1 MTRQPIFLS
10 SVQKEF
16 AAERLALRDFLQG
29 DPLLRRFFEPVLF
42 EDLPASD
49 RRADELYLDQVDRC
63 SLYVGLL
70 GSEYGSVDAGGLSP
84 TEREFQRAGERGK
97 PRLIFLK
104 AADDT
109 SRDPR
114 MLALIRQAEASL
126 VRRRFATTAELI
138 AGLYA
143 ALVQWLDDHQ
153 LIRSGPFDASPCPNA
168 SLADLDDN
176 RIAWFIERARQV
188 RGFPLP
194 PNASASELLTHLN
207 LLAHGQPVHAAVLL
221 FGRQPQRFLLSSE
234 LKAAHFHGT
243 AIAKPIPSYQV
254 FKGTVFELVD
264 QAVDFVLARLSFSVG
279 TRAASTQAPAAYEI
293 PPEVIRE
300 AIVNAVAH
308 RDYTSN
314 GSVQVMV
321 FADRAEIWNPGSLPP
336 SLSLAQLRQPHGS
349 IPANPLLAEP
359 LYLAQYIERLGT
371 GTADMIRRCRE
382 AGLPEPV
389 FSLDDGFR
397 IALGRP
403 LPVHATQET
412 TEETTQETTTETTQE
427 TTTETTQDTEHAGR
441 GPRRPRERILALM
454 QQQPTI
460 TARELAE
467 ALALSF
473 DGISYHLKKLRAEG
487 RVRHEGP
494 TKAGRWV
501 VIPSTQQETP

>member
-1 MTRQPIFLS
+1 MTRRAIFLS

-49 RRADELYLDQVDRC
+49 RRADDLYLDLVDRC
-63 SLYVGLL
+63 ELYVGLF
-70 GSEYGSVDAGGLSP
+70 GSEYGSVDAEGLSP

-97 PRLIFLK
+97 TRLIFLR

-126 VRRRFATTAELI
+126 VRRRFSTSAELI
-138 AGLYA
+138 GGLYA
-143 ALVQWLDDHQ
+143 ALVQWLDDRQ
-153 LIRSGPFDASPCPNA
+153 LIRSTPFDASPCHQA
-168 SLADLDDN
+168 SLADLDAE
-176 RIAWFIERARQV
+176 RMAWFIDRARQV

-194 PNASASELLTHLN
+194 PNASPSELLTHLN
-207 LLAHGQPVHAAVLL
+207 LLDNDQPVHAAVLL

-234 LKAAHFHGT
+234 VKAAHFHGT
-243 AIAKPIPSYQV
+243 AAAKPIPSYQV

-264 QAVDFVLARLSFSVG
+264 QAVDFVLARLSFAVG
-279 TRAASTQAPAAYEI
+279 TRAASAQAPAAYEI

-300 AIVNAVAH
+300 AVVNAVAH

-321 FADRAEIWNPGSLPP
+321 FADRIEIWNPGSLPP
-336 SLSLAQLRQPHGS
+336 SLTLAQLRQPHGS

-359 LYLAQYIERLGT
+359 LYLTQYIERLGT
-371 GTADMIRRCRE
+371 GTGDMIRRCRE
-382 AGLPEPV
+382 AGLPEPT

-397 IALGRP
+397 ISLGRP
-403 LPVHATQET
+403 SAAAPTQATTQQT
-412 TEETTQETTTETTQE
+412 TQETTQETTGETTQE
-427 TTTETTQDTEHAGR
+427 APQPPLLTGKS
-441 GPRRPRERILALM
+441 RERILALM
-454 QQQPTI
+454 RRQPTI
-460 TARELAE
+460 TTRELAE
-467 ALALSF
+467 ALGLSV
-473 DGISYHLKKLRAEG
+473 DGVSYHLKKLRADG
-487 RVRHEGP
+487 RIQHRGP
-494 TKAGRWV
+494 TKSGWWEV
-501 VIPSTQQETP
+501 LS

>member
-1 MTRQPIFLS
+1 MTRQAIFLS

-49 RRADELYLDQVDRC
+49 RRADQLYLDQVDRC
-63 SLYVGLL
+63 SLYVGLF
-70 GSEYGSVDAGGLSP
+70 GSEYGSVDAEGLSP
-84 TEREFQRAGERGK
+84 TEREFQRSGERGK

-104 AADDT
+104 AADDA

-143 ALVQWLDDHQ
+143 ALVQWLADNQ

-168 SLADLDDN
+168 SLADLDAD

-194 PNASASELLTHLN
+194 PNASTTELLTHLN
-207 LLAHGQPVHAAVLL
+207 LLDHGQPVHAAVLL

-264 QAVDFVLARLSFSVG
+264 QAVDFVLARLSFAVG
-279 TRAASTQAPAAYEI
+279 TRAASSQAPAAYEI

-321 FADRAEIWNPGSLPP
+321 FADRVEIWNPGSLPP

-349 IPANPLLAEP
+349 VPANPLLAEP

-382 AGLPEPV
+382 AGLSEPV

-397 IALGRP
+397 IALARP
-403 LPVHATQET
+403 QPSSSVT
-412 TEETTQETTTETTQE
+412 TEETEEETKEETEVENREQAE
-427 TTTETTQDTEHAGR
+427 PRAARGR
-441 GPRRPRERILALM
+441 AALSRDQILAKLSAD
-454 QQQPTI
+454 PELTI
-460 TARELAE
+460 AELAR
-467 ALALSF
+467 LLNLS
-473 DGISYHLKKLRAEG
+473 DSGVEYNLRKLRQEG
-487 RVRHEGP
+487 RIRREGS

-501 VIPSTQQETP
+501 VLPPVQEPEP

>member
-49 RRADELYLDQVDRC
+49 RRADELYLDRVDRC
-63 SLYVGLL
+63 GLYVGLF
-70 GSEYGSVDAGGLSP
+70 GSEYGNADAEGISP

-104 AADDT
+104 AADDA

-114 MLALIRQAEASL
+114 MLALIRQAESSL

-143 ALVQWLDDHQ
+143 ALVQWLDDNQ
-153 LIRSGPFDASPCPNA
+153 LIRSGPFDASPCPNT
-168 SLADLDDN
+168 SLADLDPE
-176 RIAWFIERARQV
+176 RMAWFIERARQV

-194 PNASASELLTHLN
+194 PNASARELLTHLN
-207 LLAHGQPVHAAVLL
+207 LLSNAQPVHAAVLL

-243 AIAKPIPSYQV
+243 AVAKPIPSYQV
-254 FKGTVFELVD
+254 FKGTLFELVD
-264 QAVDFVLARLSFSVG
+264 QAVDFVLARLNFAVG

-293 PPEVIRE
+293 PPDVIRE

-321 FADRAEIWNPGSLPP
+321 FADRVEIWNPGSLPP
-336 SLSLAQLRQPHGS
+336 SLTLAQLRQPHGS
-349 IPANPLLAEP
+349 VPANPLLAEP

-371 GTADMIRRCRE
+371 GTADMIRRCSE

-397 IALGRP
+397 ITLGRP
-403 LPVHATQET
+403 TPVD
-412 TEETTQETTTETTQE
+412 TTQETTKEATHETTD
-427 TTTETTQDTEHAGR
+427 ETTQDTERAHR
-441 GPRRPRERILALM
+441 GPRKPRERILELM
-454 QQQPTI
+454 QEQPTI

-473 DGISYHLKKLRAEG
+473 DGVSYHLKKLRAEG
-487 RVRHEGP
+487 RIRHEGP

-501 VIPSTQQETP
+501 VLPPIQEPEA

>member
-1 MTRQPIFLS
+1 MTRQAIFLS

-63 SLYVGLL
+63 CLYVGLF
-70 GSEYGSVDAGGLSP
+70 GSEYGNTDVEGISP
-84 TEREFQRAGERGK
+84 TEREFHRAEERGK

-104 AADDT
+104 AADDA

-168 SLADLDDN
+168 SLADLDAN

-194 PNASASELLTHLN
+194 PNASPTELLTHLN
-207 LLAHGQPVHAAVLL
+207 LLDHGQPVHAAVLL

-264 QAVDFVLARLSFSVG
+264 QAVDFVLARLSFAIG
-279 TRAASTQAPAAYEI
+279 TRAASSQAPAAYEI

-300 AIVNAVAH
+300 AVVNAVAH

-321 FADRAEIWNPGSLPP
+321 FADRVEIWNPGSLPP
-336 SLSLAQLRQPHGS
+336 SLTLEQLRQPHGS

-382 AGLPEPV
+382 AGLSEPV

-403 LPVHATQET
+403 TPAGTTQETTKETTQET
-412 TEETTQETTTETTQE
+412 TEETTQ
-427 TTTETTQDTEHAGR
+427 DTEKAPR
-441 GPRRPRERILALM
+441 VPRRPRERILALM
-454 QQQPTI
+454 QEQPTI
-460 TARELAE
+460 TARELAQ
-467 ALALSF
+467 ALPLSN
-473 DGISYHLKKLRAEG
+473 DGVSYHLKKLRAEG
-487 RVRHEGP
+487 RIRHEGP

-501 VIPSTQQETP
+501 VYPPTQQETP

>member
-1 MTRQPIFLS
+1 VTRHPLFLS

-114 MLALIRQAEASL
+114 MFALIRQAEASL
-126 VRRRFATTAELI
+126 VRRRFASTAELI

-153 LIRSGPFDASPCPNA
+153 LIRSSPFDASPCPNA

-321 FADRAEIWNPGSLPP
+321 FADRIEIWNPGSLPP

-403 LPVHATQET
+403 LPVYATQET
-412 TEETTQETTTETTQE
+412 TEETTQETTV
-427 TTTETTQDTEHAGR
+427 ETTQDTQHAGR
-441 GPRRPRERILALM
+441 EPRRPRERILALM

>member
-1 MTRQPIFLS
+1 M
-10 SVQKEF
+10 
-16 AAERLALRDFLQG
+16 
-29 DPLLRRFFEPVLF
+29 LF
-42 EDLPASD
+42 
-49 RRADELYLDQVDRC
+49 R
-63 SLYVGLL
+63 SLYVGLF
-70 GSEYGSVDAGGLSP
+70 GSEYGSVDAEGLSP
-84 TEREFQRAGERGK
+84 TEREFQRAGEHGK

-104 AADDT
+104 AADDA

-143 ALVQWLDDHQ
+143 ALVQWLADNQ

-168 SLADLDDN
+168 SLADLNAD

-207 LLAHGQPVHAAVLL
+207 LFAHGQPVHAAVLL

-264 QAVDFVLARLSFSVG
+264 QAVDFVLARLSFAVG
-279 TRAASTQAPAAYEI
+279 TRAASSQAPAAYEV

-308 RDYTSN
+308 RNYTSN

-321 FADRAEIWNPGSLPP
+321 FADRVEIWNPGSLPP

-349 IPANPLLAEP
+349 VPANPLLAEP

-382 AGLPEPV
+382 AGLSEPV

-397 IALGRP
+397 IALARP
-403 LPVHATQET
+403 QPSSSVT
-412 TEETTQETTTETTQE
+412 TEETEEETKEETKEETEVENREQAE
-427 TTTETTQDTEHAGR
+427 PRAARGR
-441 GPRRPRERILALM
+441 AALSRDQILAKLSAD
-454 QQQPTI
+454 PELTI
-460 TARELAE
+460 AELAR
-467 ALALSF
+467 LLNLS
-473 DGISYHLKKLRAEG
+473 DSGVEYNLRKLRQEG
-487 RVRHEGP
+487 RIRREGS

-501 VIPSTQQETP
+501 VLPPVQEPEP

>member
-1 MTRQPIFLS
+1 MTRHPLFLS

-321 FADRAEIWNPGSLPP
+321 FADRVEIWNPGSLPP

-412 TEETTQETTTETTQE
+412 TEETTQETTV
-427 TTTETTQDTEHAGR
+427 ETTQDTQHAGR
-441 GPRRPRERILALM
+441 EPRRPRERILALM

-473 DGISYHLKKLRAEG
+473 DGINYHLKKLRAEG

-494 TKAGRWV
+494 TKAGRWI

>member
-1 MTRQPIFLS
+1 MNPQPIFLS

-42 EDLPASD
+42 EHLPASD
-49 RRADELYLDQVDRC
+49 RRADDLYLEHVDRC
-63 SLYVGLL
+63 GLNVGLF
-70 GSEYGSVDAGGLSP
+70 GSEYGSVDAEGISP

-143 ALVQWLDDHQ
+143 ALVQWLEDQQ

-168 SLADLDDN
+168 SLADFDDN
-176 RIAWFIERARQV
+176 RIAWFIARARQV

-194 PNASASELLTHLN
+194 PNASANELLTHLN
-207 LLAHGQPVHAAVLL
+207 LLVHGQPVHAAVLL

-234 LKAAHFHGT
+234 LKAAHFHAT
-243 AIAKPIPSYQV
+243 AVAKPIPSYQV
-254 FKGTVFELVD
+254 FKGTVFDLVD
-264 QAVDFVLARLSFSVG
+264 QAVDFVLARLNFAVG
-279 TRAASTQAPAAYEI
+279 TRSASSQAPAAYEI

-300 AIVNAVAH
+300 AVVNAVAH

-321 FADRAEIWNPGSLPP
+321 FADRVEIWNPGSLPP
-336 SLSLAQLRQPHGS
+336 SLTLAQLRQPHGS

-359 LYLAQYIERLGT
+359 LNLAQYIERLGT

-397 IALGRP
+397 IALRRP
-403 LPVHATQET
+403 TPVDATQET
-412 TEETTQETTTETTQE
+412 TKETTQETT
-427 TTTETTQDTEHAGR
+427 QDTEQI
-441 GPRRPRERILALM
+441 PREPRKPRERILALM

-460 TARELAE
+460 TARELAQ
-467 ALALSF
+467 ALQLSH
-473 DGISYHLKKLRAEG
+473 DGVSYHLKKLRAEG
-487 RVRHEGP
+487 RIRHEGP

-501 VIPSTQQETP
+501 VNPPTRQETP

>member
-1 MTRQPIFLS
+1 MTRHPIFLS

-49 RRADELYLDQVDRC
+49 RLADDLYLHLVDQRE
-63 SLYVGLL
+63 LYVGL
-70 GSEYGSVDAGGLSP
+70 
-84 TEREFQRAGERGK
+84 F
-97 PRLIFLK
+97 

-126 VRRRFATTAELI
+126 VRRRFATSAELI

-143 ALVQWLDDHQ
+143 ALVQWLDDRQ
-153 LIRSGPFDASPCPNA
+153 LIRSGPFDASPCPQA
-168 SLADLDDN
+168 AVADLDPE
-176 RIAWFIERARQV
+176 RMAWFIDRARQV

-194 PNASASELLTHLN
+194 PNASPSELLTHLN
-207 LLAHGQPVHAAVLL
+207 LLANGQPVHAAVLL

-234 LKAAHFHGT
+234 VKAAHFHGT
-243 AIAKPIPSYQV
+243 AVAKPIPSYQV

-264 QAVDFVLARLSFSVG
+264 QAADFVLARLSFAVG
-279 TRAASTQAPAAYEI
+279 TRAASSQVPAAYEI

-321 FADRAEIWNPGSLPP
+321 FADRVEIWNPGNLPP

-359 LYLAQYIERLGT
+359 LYLTQYIERLGT
-371 GTADMIRRCRE
+371 GTGDMIRRCRE
-382 AGLPEPV
+382 AGLSEPV
-389 FSLDDGFR
+389 FTLEDGFR
-397 IALGRP
+397 ISLGRP
-403 LPVHATQET
+403 PTSALTQEPTQEATETTQET
-412 TEETTQETTTETTQE
+412 TEETTQEKPAAPLL
-427 TTTETTQDTEHAGR
+427 AGKT
-441 GPRRPRERILALM
+441 RERILALM
-454 QQQPTI
+454 RQQPTI
-460 TARELAE
+460 TTRDLAE
-467 ALALSF
+467 ALQLSV

-487 RVRHEGP
+487 RIQHRGP
-494 TKAGRWV
+494 TKSGWWE
-501 VIPSTQQETP
+501 VIS

>member
-1 MTRQPIFLS
+1 
-10 SVQKEF
+10 
-16 AAERLALRDFLQG
+16 
-29 DPLLRRFFEPVLF
+29 
-42 EDLPASD
+42 
-49 RRADELYLDQVDRC
+49 
-63 SLYVGLL
+63 
-70 GSEYGSVDAGGLSP
+70 
-84 TEREFQRAGERGK
+84 
-97 PRLIFLK
+97 
-104 AADDT
+104 
-109 SRDPR
+109 
-114 MLALIRQAEASL
+114 
-126 VRRRFATTAELI
+126 
-138 AGLYA
+138 
-143 ALVQWLDDHQ
+143 
-153 LIRSGPFDASPCPNA
+153 
-168 SLADLDDN
+168 LADLDDN

-321 FADRAEIWNPGSLPP
+321 FADRVEIWNPGSLPP

-403 LPVHATQET
+403 LPVYATQET
-412 TEETTQETTTETTQE
+412 TEEATQETTV
-427 TTTETTQDTEHAGR
+427 ETTQDTQHAGR
-441 GPRRPRERILALM
+441 EPRRPRERILALM

>member
-1 MTRQPIFLS
+1 MTRHPLFLS

-49 RRADELYLDQVDRC
+49 RRADEVYLDFVDRC
-63 SLYVGLL
+63 ALYVGLF
-70 GSEYGSVDAGGLSP
+70 GSEYGSVDAEGISP

-109 SRDPR
+109 SRDPH

-168 SLADLDDN
+168 SLTDLDDN

-194 PNASASELLTHLN
+194 PNASPTELLTHLN

-264 QAVDFVLARLSFSVG
+264 QAVDFVLARLSFAVG
-279 TRAASTQAPAAYEI
+279 TRAASSQAPAAYEI

-300 AIVNAVAH
+300 AMVNAVAH

-321 FADRAEIWNPGSLPP
+321 FADRVEIWNPGSLPP
-336 SLSLAQLRQPHGS
+336 SLTLAQLRQPHGS
-349 IPANPLLAEP
+349 VPANPLLAEP

-397 IALGRP
+397 IVLGRP
-403 LPVHATQET
+403 MPLDVTQET
-412 TEETTQETTTETTQE
+412 TEETTQQTTE
-427 TTTETTQDTEHAGR
+427 ETTQDTEQPPRA
-441 GPRRPRERILALM
+441 PRRPRERILALM

-473 DGISYHLKKLRAEG
+473 DGVSYHLKKLRAEG
-487 RVRHEGP
+487 RVRHEGS

-501 VIPSTQQETP
+501 VLPPIQGPEP

>member
-1 MTRQPIFLS
+1 MTRHALFLS

-29 DPLLRRFFEPVLF
+29 DPLLRRFFEPMLF

-49 RRADELYLDQVDRC
+49 RRADDLYLHLVDRC
-63 SLYVGLL
+63 EPYVGLFV
-70 GSEYGSVDAGGLSP
+70 SEYGNVDADGISP

-97 PRLIFLK
+97 TRLIFLR

-126 VRRRFATTAELI
+126 VRRRFATSAELI

-143 ALVQWLDDHQ
+143 ALVQWLDDRQ
-153 LIRSGPFDASPCPNA
+153 LIRSGPFDASPCPQA
-168 SLADLDDN
+168 TVTDLDPE
-176 RIAWFIERARQV
+176 RMAWFIDRARQV

-194 PNASASELLTHLN
+194 PNASPSELLTHLN
-207 LLAHGQPVHAAVLL
+207 LLANGQPTHAAVLL

-243 AIAKPIPSYQV
+243 VVAKPIPSYQV

-264 QAVDFVLARLSFSVG
+264 QAVDFVLARLSFTVG
-279 TRAASTQAPAAYEI
+279 TRASSTQAPAAYEI

-321 FADRAEIWNPGSLPP
+321 FADRVEIWNPGSLPP

-359 LYLAQYIERLGT
+359 LYLTQYIERLGT
-371 GTADMIRRCRE
+371 GTGDMIRRCRE
-382 AGLPEPV
+382 AGLSEPV
-389 FSLDDGFR
+389 FSQEDGFR
-397 IALGRP
+397 ISLGRP
-403 LPVHATQET
+403 STSALTQETTQEATETTQET
-412 TEETTQETTTETTQE
+412 TEETTVEATRERSAAPLL
-427 TTTETTQDTEHAGR
+427 AGR
-441 GPRRPRERILALM
+441 TRELILALM
-454 QQQPTI
+454 RQQPTI
-460 TARELAE
+460 TTRELAE
-467 ALALSF
+467 ALQLSV

-487 RVRHEGP
+487 RIQHRGP
-494 TKAGRWV
+494 TKSGWWEV
-501 VIPSTQQETP
+501 MS

>member
-1 MTRQPIFLS
+1 MNRQPIFLS

-49 RRADELYLDQVDRC
+49 RRADEVYLDFVDRC
-63 SLYVGLL
+63 ALYVGLF
-70 GSEYGSVDAGGLSP
+70 GSEYGSVDVEGISP

-109 SRDPR
+109 SRDPH

-153 LIRSGPFDASPCPNA
+153 LIRSGPFDASACPNA

-243 AIAKPIPSYQV
+243 TVAKPIPSYQV

-264 QAVDFVLARLSFSVG
+264 QAVDFVLARLSFAVG
-279 TRAASTQAPAAYEI
+279 TRAASTQVPAGYEI

-300 AIVNAVAH
+300 AVVNAVAH

-321 FADRAEIWNPGSLPP
+321 FADRVEIWNPGSLPP
-336 SLSLAQLRQPHGS
+336 SLTLAQLRQPHGS
-349 IPANPLLAEP
+349 VPANPLLAEP

-397 IALGRP
+397 IVLGRP
-403 LPVHATQET
+403 TPLDVTQET
-412 TEETTQETTTETTQE
+412 TEETTQQTTE
-427 TTTETTQDTEHAGR
+427 ETTQDTEQPPRA
-441 GPRRPRERILALM
+441 PRRPRERILALM

-473 DGISYHLKKLRAEG
+473 DGVSYHLKKLRAEG
-487 RVRHEGP
+487 RVRHEGS

-501 VIPSTQQETP
+501 VLPPIQEPEP

>member
-1 MTRQPIFLS
+1 MTRHQVFIS

-49 RRADELYLDQVDRC
+49 RRADDLYLHLVDQC
-63 SLYVGLL
+63 ELYVGL
-70 GSEYGSVDAGGLSP
+70 
-84 TEREFQRAGERGK
+84 F
-97 PRLIFLK
+97 

-126 VRRRFATTAELI
+126 VRRRFATSAELI

-143 ALVQWLDDHQ
+143 ALVQWLDDRQ
-153 LIRSGPFDASPCPNA
+153 LIRSGPFDASPCPQA
-168 SLADLDDN
+168 AVADLDPE
-176 RIAWFIERARQV
+176 RMAWFIDRARQV

-194 PNASASELLTHLN
+194 PNASPSELLTHLN
-207 LLAHGQPVHAAVLL
+207 LLANGQPTHAGVLL

-234 LKAAHFHGT
+234 VKAAHFHGT
-243 AIAKPIPSYQV
+243 AVAKPIPSYQV

-264 QAVDFVLARLSFSVG
+264 QAADFVLARLSFAVG

-321 FADRAEIWNPGSLPP
+321 FADRVEIWNPGNLPP

-359 LYLAQYIERLGT
+359 LYLTQYIERLGT
-371 GTADMIRRCRE
+371 GTGDMIRRCRE
-382 AGLPEPV
+382 AGLSEPV
-389 FSLDDGFR
+389 FTLEDGFR
-397 IALGRP
+397 IRLERP
-403 LPVHATQET
+403 LPPPSSSDT
-412 TEETTQETTTETTQE
+412 TEETGEETKEE
-427 TTTETTQDTEHAGR
+427 AEEERRDAGGQGAATDR
-441 GPRRPRERILALM
+441 STIRTDQILAQLSANP
-454 QQQPTI
+454 QVTI
-460 TARELAE
+460 AELAR
-467 ALALSF
+467 LLNLS
-473 DGISYHLKKLRAEG
+473 DSGVEYNLRKLRQDGRIRREG
-487 RVRHEGP
+487 S

-501 VIPSTQQETP
+501 VLSPREG

>member
-1 MTRQPIFLS
+1 
-10 SVQKEF
+10 
-16 AAERLALRDFLQG
+16 
-29 DPLLRRFFEPVLF
+29 
-42 EDLPASD
+42 
-49 RRADELYLDQVDRC
+49 
-63 SLYVGLL
+63 
-70 GSEYGSVDAGGLSP
+70 
-84 TEREFQRAGERGK
+84 
-97 PRLIFLK
+97 
-104 AADDT
+104 
-109 SRDPR
+109 
-114 MLALIRQAEASL
+114 
-126 VRRRFATTAELI
+126 
-138 AGLYA
+138 
-143 ALVQWLDDHQ
+143 
-153 LIRSGPFDASPCPNA
+153 
-168 SLADLDDN
+168 
-176 RIAWFIERARQV
+176 
-188 RGFPLP
+188 
-194 PNASASELLTHLN
+194 
-207 LLAHGQPVHAAVLL
+207 
-221 FGRQPQRFLLSSE
+221 
-234 LKAAHFHGT
+234 
-243 AIAKPIPSYQV
+243 
-254 FKGTVFELVD
+254 
-264 QAVDFVLARLSFSVG
+264 
-279 TRAASTQAPAAYEI
+279 
-293 PPEVIRE
+293 VIRE

-321 FADRAEIWNPGSLPP
+321 FADRVEIWNPGSLPP

-397 IALGRP
+397 IALGRS
-403 LPVHATQET
+403 LPVYATQET
-412 TEETTQETTTETTQE
+412 TEETTQETTV
-427 TTTETTQDTEHAGR
+427 ETTQDTQHAGR
-441 GPRRPRERILALM
+441 EPRRPRERILALM

>member
-1 MTRQPIFLS
+1 MTRQAIFLS

-29 DPLLRRFFEPVLF
+29 DPLLRRFFEPMLF

-63 SLYVGLL
+63 GLYVGLF
-70 GSEYGSVDAGGLSP
+70 GAEYGSVDAEGVSP
-84 TEREFQRAGERGK
+84 TEREFHRAGERGK

-104 AADDT
+104 AADDA

-168 SLADLDDN
+168 SLADLDAD

-194 PNASASELLTHLN
+194 PNASPTELLTHLN
-207 LLAHGQPVHAAVLL
+207 LLDHGQPVHAAVLL
-221 FGRQPQRFLLSSE
+221 FGRQPQRFLLSSA

-264 QAVDFVLARLSFSVG
+264 QAVDFVLARLSFAVG
-279 TRAASTQAPAAYEI
+279 TRAASSQAPAAYEI

-300 AIVNAVAH
+300 AVVNAVAH

-321 FADRAEIWNPGSLPP
+321 FADRVEIWNPGSLPP
-336 SLSLAQLRQPHGS
+336 SLTLEQLRQPHGS

-371 GTADMIRRCRE
+371 GTADMIRRCCD

-389 FSLDDGFR
+389 FSIDDGFR

-403 LPVHATQET
+403 TPVDATQET
-412 TEETTQETTTETTQE
+412 TKETTQEATE
-427 TTTETTQDTEHAGR
+427 ETTQDTEKAPR
-441 GPRRPRERILALM
+441 VPRRPRERILVLM
-454 QQQPTI
+454 QEQPTI
-460 TARELAE
+460 TARELAQ
-467 ALALSF
+467 ALQLSN
-473 DGISYHLKKLRAEG
+473 DGVSYHLKKLRAEG
-487 RVRHEGP
+487 RIRHEGP

-501 VIPSTQQETP
+501 VNPPTQQETP

>member
-1 MTRQPIFLS
+1 MNPQPIFLS

-16 AAERLALRDFLQG
+16 AAERSALRDFLQG
-29 DPLLRRFFEPVLF
+29 DPLLQRLFEPVLF

-49 RRADELYLDQVDRC
+49 RRADDLYLDRVDRC
-63 SLYVGLL
+63 GLYVGLF
-70 GSEYGSVDAGGLSP
+70 GSEYGSVDAKGISP

-126 VRRRFATTAELI
+126 E
-138 AGLYA
+138 
-143 ALVQWLDDHQ
+143 QWLEDQQ

-176 RIAWFIERARQV
+176 RIAWFIARARQV

-207 LLAHGQPVHAAVLL
+207 LLDHGQPVHAAVLL

-264 QAVDFVLARLSFSVG
+264 QAVDFVLARLNFAVG
-279 TRAASTQAPAAYEI
+279 IRAASSQAPAADEI
-293 PPEVIRE
+293 PPEVIRDFFNDTATTE
-300 AIVNAVAH
+300 I
-308 RDYTSN
+308 YTSN

-321 FADRAEIWNPGSLPP
+321 FADRVEIWNPGSLPP
-336 SLSLAQLRQPHGS
+336 SLTLAQLRQPHGS
-349 IPANPLLAEP
+349 VPANPLLAEP

-403 LPVHATQET
+403 TPVDATQET
-412 TEETTQETTTETTQE
+412 TKETTQETTK
-427 TTTETTQDTEHAGR
+427 ETTQDTEQIPR
-441 GPRRPRERILALM
+441 EPRRPRERILALM

-460 TARELAE
+460 TARELAQ
-467 ALALSF
+467 ALQLSN
-473 DGISYHLKKLRAEG
+473 DGVSYHLKKLRAEG
-487 RVRHEGP
+487 RIRHEGP
-494 TKAGRWV
+494 TKAGRWL
-501 VIPSTQQETP
+501 VIPPTQQETP

>member
-1 MTRQPIFLS
+1 MTRQAVFLS

-29 DPLLRRFFEPVLF
+29 DPLLRRFFEPVMF

-49 RRADELYLDQVDRC
+49 RRADEVYLELVDRC
-63 SLYVGLL
+63 ALYVGLF
-70 GSEYGSVDAGGLSP
+70 GSEYGTVDAEGISS
-84 TEREFQRAGERGK
+84 TEREFQCAGERGK

-104 AADDT
+104 AADDA

-114 MLALIRQAEASL
+114 MLALIRQAETSL

-143 ALVQWLDDHQ
+143 ALVQWLADNQ
-153 LIRSGPFDASPCPNA
+153 LIRIGPFDASPCPNA
-168 SLADLDDN
+168 SLADLDAE

-207 LLAHGQPVHAAVLL
+207 LLDHGQPVHAAVLL

-243 AIAKPIPSYQV
+243 VIAKPIPSYQV
-254 FKGTVFELVD
+254 FKGSVFELVD
-264 QAVDFVLARLSFSVG
+264 QAVDFVLARLSFAVG
-279 TRAASTQAPAAYEI
+279 TRAASSQVPAAYEI

-321 FADRAEIWNPGSLPP
+321 FADRVEIWNPGSLPP
-336 SLSLAQLRQPHGS
+336 SLTLAQLRQPHGS

-382 AGLPEPV
+382 AGLSEPV

-403 LPVHATQET
+403 TPVDATQET
-412 TEETTQETTTETTQE
+412 TKETTQEATE
-427 TTTETTQDTEHAGR
+427 ETTQDTEKAPR
-441 GPRRPRERILALM
+441 VPRRPRERILVLM
-454 QQQPTI
+454 QEQPTI
-460 TARELAE
+460 TARELAQ
-467 ALALSF
+467 ALPLSN
-473 DGISYHLKKLRAEG
+473 DGVSYHLKKLRAEG
-487 RVRHEGP
+487 RIRHEGP

-501 VIPSTQQETP
+501 VNPPTQQETP

>member
-1 MTRQPIFLS
+1 MTRHPLFLS

-16 AAERLALRDFLQG
+16 AGERLALRDYLRG
-29 DPLLRRFFEPVLF
+29 DPLLRRFFEAVLF

-49 RRADELYLDQVDRC
+49 RRADDLYLHLVDRC
-63 SLYVGLL
+63 ELYVGLF
-70 GSEYGSVDAGGLSP
+70 GSEYGSADAEGLCP
-84 TEREFQRAGERGK
+84 TEREFQRAGELGK
-97 PRLIFLK
+97 TRLIFLK

-126 VRRRFATTAELI
+126 VRRRFVTTAELI

-143 ALVQWLDDHQ
+143 ALVQWLEDQQ
-153 LIRSGPFDASPCPNA
+153 LIRSGPFDASPCPQA
-168 SLADLDDN
+168 SLADLDAE
-176 RIAWFIERARQV
+176 RMAWFVDRARQV

-194 PNASASELLTHLN
+194 PNASPTELLTHLN
-207 LLAHGQPVHAAVLL
+207 LLENGQPVNAAVLL

-234 LKAAHFHGT
+234 VKAAHFHGT
-243 AIAKPIPSYQV
+243 AVAKPIPSYQV

-264 QAVDFVLARLSFSVG
+264 QAVDFVLARLNFAVG
-279 TRAASTQAPAAYEI
+279 TRATSTQAPAAYEI

-321 FADRAEIWNPGSLPP
+321 FADRVEVWNPGSLPP
-336 SLSLAQLRQPHGS
+336 SLTLAQLRRPHGS

-359 LYLAQYIERLGT
+359 LYLTQYIERLGT
-371 GTADMIRRCRE
+371 GTGDMIRRCRE
-382 AGLPEPV
+382 LDLPEPT

-397 IALGRP
+397 ISLGRA
-403 LPVHATQET
+403 LPQPSSLAT
-412 TEETTQETTTETTQE
+412 TEETKEETGVEVREQAKE
-427 TTTETTQDTEHAGR
+427 QGVSGAQGKAG
-441 GPRRPRERILALM
+441 
-454 QQQPTI
+454 
-460 TARELAE
+460 TAREQILARMRANPE
-467 ALALSF
+467 VTIAELARLLNLSES
-473 DGISYHLKKLRAEG
+473 GVEYNLRKLRQDGRIHREG
-487 RVRHEGP
+487 S

-501 VIPSTQQETP
+501 VLSSPTGG

>member
-49 RRADELYLDQVDRC
+49 RRADELYLDRVDRC
-63 SLYVGLL
+63 GLYVGLF
-70 GSEYGSVDAGGLSP
+70 GSEYGNADAEGISP

-104 AADDT
+104 AADDA

-114 MLALIRQAEASL
+114 MLALIRQAESSL

-143 ALVQWLDDHQ
+143 ALVQWLDDNQ
-153 LIRSGPFDASPCPNA
+153 LIRSGPFDASPCPNT
-168 SLADLDDN
+168 SLADLDPE
-176 RIAWFIERARQV
+176 RMAWFIERARQV

-194 PNASASELLTHLN
+194 PNASARELLTHLN
-207 LLAHGQPVHAAVLL
+207 LLSNAQPVHAAVLL

-243 AIAKPIPSYQV
+243 AVAKPIPSYQV
-254 FKGTVFELVD
+254 FKGTLFELVD
-264 QAVDFVLARLSFSVG
+264 QAVDFVLARLNFAVG

-293 PPEVIRE
+293 PPDVIRE

-314 GSVQVMV
+314 GRVQVMV
-321 FADRAEIWNPGSLPP
+321 FADRVEIWNPGSLPP
-336 SLSLAQLRQPHGS
+336 SLTLAQLRQPHGS
-349 IPANPLLAEP
+349 VPANPLLAEP

-371 GTADMIRRCRE
+371 GTADMIRRCSE

-397 IALGRP
+397 ITLGRP
-403 LPVHATQET
+403 TPVD
-412 TEETTQETTTETTQE
+412 TTQETTKEATHETTD
-427 TTTETTQDTEHAGR
+427 ETTQDTERAHR
-441 GPRRPRERILALM
+441 GPRKPRERILELM
-454 QQQPTI
+454 QEQPTI

-473 DGISYHLKKLRAEG
+473 DGVSYHLKKLRAEG
-487 RVRHEGP
+487 RIRHEGP

-501 VIPSTQQETP
+501 VLPPIQEPEA